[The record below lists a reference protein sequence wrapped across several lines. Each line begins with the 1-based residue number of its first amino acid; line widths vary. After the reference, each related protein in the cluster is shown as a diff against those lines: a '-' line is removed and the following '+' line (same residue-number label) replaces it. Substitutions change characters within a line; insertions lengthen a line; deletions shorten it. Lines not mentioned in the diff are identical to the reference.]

1 MTLSEAARAAI
12 RAALSS
18 APRGQRVAEA
28 RRLAALHGC
37 SVSAI
42 YGAARLGGAPRKRAP
57 TRPEYVAWTRVVVR
71 RAHLAPEGRPVP
83 LDLALRACVAA
94 GELPPEAASMPIPTL
109 RRIRRELGLAAA
121 PRRTHRLSADWPM
134 QVLLVDGSTSE
145 FLTVDEPLGDGDWT
159 LRLHRSPWPAS
170 GYKNKPL
177 AAHRQR
183 LQAVGVWDRCSGLS
197 LARYHVAAGETAIG
211 VAETLCWALAGGHP
225 DGMPLRGVPDEIWS
239 DGGSLV
245 RSGATRDLLERLD
258 VRVDR
263 GPPHASAR
271 QGGVERP
278 WRTQWERFER
288 SLFLR
293 GAETLTLGELNRL
306 LLRYAVEEARRPA
319 RTPRPDGR
327 RWSRAACWTGLLSRR
342 PEPLRELPTDPIR
355 TLARRERRRIDRNGI
370 VRVDGREFECPDW
383 HDRWVRVLL
392 ALSGDAAEWVVV
404 EDDRTG
410 DKRRCPLWTPRP
422 HGEIAPVA
430 ATPLD
435 RLLAED
441 APEWPGAD
449 VWAEPDA
456 APPAANVARLP
467 QRVAPAAPLE
477 DPLDADAL
485 PSLDAAMR
493 LLGERCPG
501 LSPAALAAV
510 RREIG
515 RIGLSRSAVEALARE
530 IASGAQST
538 GE

>member
-1 MTLSEAARAAI
+1 MALSDAARSAI
-12 RAALSS
+12 RAALEA
-18 APRGQRVAEA
+18 APRGRRVAEA
-28 RRLAALHGC
+28 DRLAALHGC
-37 SVSAI
+37 SRSAV
-42 YGAARLGGAPRKRAP
+42 YAAARIGGAKRPRQRA
-57 TRPEYVAWTRVVVR
+57 RPEYEAWTRVVVR

-94 GELPPEAASMPIPTL
+94 GELPPEAASMPVSAL
-109 RRIRRELGLAAA
+109 RRVRRELGLVDR
-121 PRRTHRLSADWPM
+121 PQRTHRLSAQWPM
-134 QVLLVDGSTSE
+134 QAVLVDGSTSN
-145 FLTVDEPLGDGDWT
+145 FLTVGEPLGDGDWL
-159 LRLHRSPWPAS
+159 LRLHRSPWPAG

-197 LARYHVAAGETAIG
+197 LSRYHVASGETAIG

-225 DGMPLRGVPDEIWS
+225 DGMPMRGVPDEVWS
-239 DGGSLV
+239 DNGALV

-258 VRVDR
+258 VHVDR
-263 GPPHASAR
+263 GPPHSSER

-293 GAETLTLGELNRL
+293 GSETLTLSELNVAL
-306 LLRYAVEEARRPA
+306 MRYSVEEARRPG

-327 RWSRAACWTGLLSRR
+327 RWTRAECWTGLLARR
-342 PEPLRELPTDPIR
+342 PSPLRELPPDPMR
-355 TLARRERRRIDRNGI
+355 TLAREERRRIDRNGI
-370 VRVDGREFECPDW
+370 VRVDGREYECADW

-392 ALSGDAAEWVVV
+392 ALSGDAAEIVV
-404 EDDRTG
+404 EDERTG

-422 HGEIAPVA
+422 HGEIAPVP

-441 APEWPGAD
+441 APAWPGAD
-449 VWAEPDA
+449 VWAGEDA
-456 APPAANVARLP
+456 PANVVPLP
-467 QRVAPAAPLE
+467 PRTAPAAPLE

-493 LLGERCPG
+493 LFAAICPG
-501 LSPAALAAV
+501 LSGAALSDV
-510 RREIG
+510 REEIV
-515 RIGLSRSAVEALARE
+515 RTGLRRSAVEALARE
-530 IASGAQST
+530 IASPQSAGRT
-538 GE
+538 E